1 MLRTTLKIAGVSL
14 LALAAGQLMAETV
27 IEQEL
32 PDARSLIERHIEAT
46 GGRDA
51 IMAQSEVVMTG
62 EMAMPAVGISG
73 SLMVASRLPIEQVVL
88 VELPGMG
95 EMRTGVSPDLAWSVD
110 PFMGPRLI
118 EGEEF
123 KSLLDNTLPGAVMRD
138 PEYVKSATTVGMAEF
153 AGRSCFRVK
162 IEWHSGRESHDCY
175 AEDSGLLIA
184 MQSVETSPMGS
195 IEMVSV
201 MEEFREFDGVM
212 IPTVMRQ
219 TIMGMEQ
226 IMTLTDIRFETP
238 DPALFELPAPIQTL
252 LEDR

>member
-1 MLRTTLKIAGVSL
+1 MLRTTLKMAGVSL
-14 LALAAGQLMAETV
+14 LALAAGQIMAESLA
-27 IEQEL
+27 EHEL

-73 SLMVASRLPIEQVVL
+73 SLMVASRMPIEQVVL

-118 EGEEF
+118 EGDEF

-153 AGRSCFRVK
+153 AGQSCFRVK

-184 MQSVETSPMGS
+184 MQSVENSPMGS

-201 MEEFREFDGVM
+201 LEEFREFDGVM

>member
-1 MLRTTLKIAGVSL
+1 MLRNTLKIAAGSL
-14 LALAAGQLMAETV
+14 LALSISQALAEGSPA
-27 IEQEL
+27 QEL
-32 PDARSLIERHIEAT
+32 PEARALIERHIEAI
-46 GGRDA
+46 GGRA
-51 IMAQSEVVMTG
+51 AVMAQTEAVMKG

-73 SLMVASRLPIEQVVL
+73 RLMVASRMPTEQLVV

-95 EMRTGVSPDLAWSVD
+95 EMRTGVSPELAWSVD

-118 EGEEF
+118 EGEEL
-123 KSLLDNTLPGAVMRD
+123 KSLLDNTLPGAVLRD
-138 PEYVKSATTVGMAEF
+138 PEYVKSVTTVGMGEF
-153 AGRSCFRVK
+153 AGQSCFRVK
-162 IEWHSGRESHDCY
+162 IEWRSGRQSHDCY

-195 IEMVSV
+195 MEMLSV
-201 MEEFREFDGVM
+201 MEEFRDFDGVL

-226 IMTLTDIRFETP
+226 IMTLTDISFETP